1 MRTHILLLAILKTAT
16 EGKQITNTRLK
27 AYFQNIESL
36 GMKTV
41 FVNLERVVYAQK
53 YDIVFYPFLVYSL
66 NCIVDG
72 KKSTKCD
79 GSNVC
84 VWKQMANKTIT
95 QMCGA
100 AGVDKPTTAA
110 VCLMY
115 KDGKLECHCHAENC
129 NGHCKPGTWTTMM
142 PKMSTKMMSDG
153 TKMTM
158 KPTVAEEEPAEE
170 TRNDEKKD
178 MKVSSDAVCT
188 MATDK
193 MTTMNDKKTNGNGIV
208 VTNGQN
214 GPSTTSKMVE
224 KKPTSNSP
232 VTKAAVHVVIG
243 VFILITPFF
252 Q

>member
-1 MRTHILLLAILKTAT
+1 M
-16 EGKQITNTRLK
+16 
-27 AYFQNIESL
+27 YFYCI
-36 GMKTV
+36 
-41 FVNLERVVYAQK
+41 
-53 YDIVFYPFLVYSL
+53 FLVYSL
-66 NCIVDG
+66 NCFVDG

-79 GSNVC
+79 EKSMVC
-84 VWKQMANKTIT
+84 IWKQMANKTIT

-100 AGVDKPTTAA
+100 EGDTKPTTGTA
-110 VCLMY
+110 VCLKF
-115 KDGKLECHCHAENC
+115 KDGKLQCHCTEENC
-129 NGHCKPGTWTTMM
+129 NGHCKPGTWATMM
-142 PKMSTKMMSDG
+142 PKMSTKMMSEE
-153 TKMTM
+153 TKMT

-193 MTTMNDKKTNGNGIV
+193 MTTMNDKKTNGNGII

-224 KKPTSNSP
+224 KKTSDSP

-252 Q
+252 H

>member
-16 EGKQITNTRLK
+16 E
-27 AYFQNIESL
+27 
-36 GMKTV
+36 
-41 FVNLERVVYAQK
+41 
-53 YDIVFYPFLVYSL
+53 VYSL

-79 GSNVC
+79 ESNVC

-142 PKMSTKMMSDG
+142 PKMSTEG

-224 KKPTSNSP
+224 NKMTSDSP

-252 Q
+252 N

>member
-1 MRTHILLLAILKTAT
+1 
-16 EGKQITNTRLK
+16 
-27 AYFQNIESL
+27 
-36 GMKTV
+36 
-41 FVNLERVVYAQK
+41 
-53 YDIVFYPFLVYSL
+53 
-66 NCIVDG
+66 
-72 KKSTKCD
+72 
-79 GSNVC
+79 
-84 VWKQMANKTIT
+84 MANKTIT

-100 AGVDKPTTAA
+100 AGVEKPTTAA

-142 PKMSTKMMSDG
+142 PKMSTKMMTEG
-153 TKMTM
+153 TKMT

-224 KKPTSNSP
+224 KKTTSDSP

-252 Q
+252 N

>member
-16 EGKQITNTRLK
+16 E
-27 AYFQNIESL
+27 
-36 GMKTV
+36 
-41 FVNLERVVYAQK
+41 
-53 YDIVFYPFLVYSL
+53 VYSL
-66 NCIVDG
+66 NCFVDG

-79 GSNVC
+79 GSMVC
-84 VWKQMANKTIT
+84 TWKQMANKTIT
-95 QMCGA
+95 QMCGD
-100 AGVDKPTTAA
+100 AGVKKPTTAA
-110 VCLMY
+110 ICMMY

-142 PKMSTKMMSDG
+142 PKMSTMMSDG

-158 KPTVAEEEPAEE
+158 KPTVAEESRMDPMA
-170 TRNDEKKD
+170 TMD

-214 GPSTTSKMVE
+214 GPSTTSKMDE
-224 KKPTSNSP
+224 KKTTSDSP
-232 VTKAAVHVVIG
+232 VTKAAVYVVIG
-243 VFILITPFF
+243 VFILTAPFF
-252 Q
+252 N

>member
-1 MRTHILLLAILKTAT
+1 
-16 EGKQITNTRLK
+16 
-27 AYFQNIESL
+27 
-36 GMKTV
+36 MKTV

-110 VCLMY
+110 ICMMY

-142 PKMSTKMMSDG
+142 PKMSTKMMSDS
-153 TKMTM
+153 TKMT
-158 KPTVAEEEPAEE
+158 KPTVAEEVREDPMAVM
-170 TRNDEKKD
+170 D

-214 GPSTTSKMVE
+214 GPSTTSKMDE
-224 KKPTSNSP
+224 KKTTSDSP

-252 Q
+252 N

>member
-16 EGKQITNTRLK
+16 E
-27 AYFQNIESL
+27 
-36 GMKTV
+36 
-41 FVNLERVVYAQK
+41 
-53 YDIVFYPFLVYSL
+53 VYSL
-66 NCIVDG
+66 NCFVDG

-79 GSNVC
+79 EKSMIC

-100 AGVDKPTTAA
+100 EGDEKPTTPA
-110 VCLMY
+110 VCLKY
-115 KDGKLECHCHAENC
+115 KDGTLKCHCHAENC
-129 NGHCKPGTWTTMM
+129 NGHCKPKTWTTAM
-142 PKMSTKMMSDG
+142 PSMSTKMMSEG

-158 KPTVAEEEPAEE
+158 ATKEEQGARRRDIGGLVDGLVGLLPIK
-170 TRNDEKKD
+170 T
-178 MKVSSDAVCT
+178 STDAVCM

-214 GPSTTSKMVE
+214 GPSTTSKVDD
-224 KKPTSNSP
+224 KKMTSDSP

-252 Q
+252 N

>member
-1 MRTHILLLAILKTAT
+1 M
-16 EGKQITNTRLK
+16 
-27 AYFQNIESL
+27 YFYCI
-36 GMKTV
+36 
-41 FVNLERVVYAQK
+41 
-53 YDIVFYPFLVYSL
+53 FLVYSL
-66 NCIVDG
+66 NCFVDG

-79 GSNVC
+79 EKSMVC
-84 VWKQMANKTIT
+84 IWKQMANKTIT

-100 AGVDKPTTAA
+100 EGDRKPPIPA
-110 VCLMY
+110 VCLNY
-115 KDGKLECHCHAENC
+115 KDGTLKCHCHAENC

-142 PKMSTKMMSDG
+142 PKMSTKMMTEE

-224 KKPTSNSP
+224 KKTSDSP

-243 VFILITPFF
+243 VFIFITPFF
-252 Q
+252 H

>member
-16 EGKQITNTRLK
+16 E
-27 AYFQNIESL
+27 
-36 GMKTV
+36 
-41 FVNLERVVYAQK
+41 
-53 YDIVFYPFLVYSL
+53 VYSL
-66 NCIVDG
+66 NCFVDG

-84 VWKQMANKTIT
+84 TWKQMANKTVT

-110 VCLMY
+110 ICMMY

-142 PKMSTKMMSDG
+142 PKMSTEMMSDG

-158 KPTVAEEEPAEE
+158 KPTVAKRIDPGLIPGLIPGLVGLIP
-170 TRNDEKKD
+170 EK
-178 MKVSSDAVCT
+178 MSTDAVCM

-224 KKPTSNSP
+224 KKTTSDSP

-252 Q
+252 H